1 MIKKKIISEFIVQ
14 GRQIA
19 PAKEEQ
25 NDDALGHL
33 KLLPGTWKNVPNLPG
48 RGWNMIAL
56 PFVDPKGSPINYRL
70 LVNQY
75 NEVLE
80 FTTIDKGV
88 PNRGITEKNG
98 KMINSDQFVVTLNYE
113 QQIEQLFADDFPQS
127 GLAGGSGLAIHHE
140 PGLFLQMANK
150 VTEDLELARLASVPH
165 GNSVLALGKVSQ
177 YKGAPVIPNENGLP
191 IGVNQDLDSPY
202 LAPYKHFND
211 NPFRKVF
218 NPVHPNEL
226 LEAANKDHKIGR
238 TTEFKF
244 DTKFG
249 TGGIHNI
256 PFIKKQADAS
266 EMTAH
271 FWIQELGVKD
281 KNGNPKLRLQYTQTV
296 MLDFFDNGK
305 GEIIKWPHVS
315 INTLDKVVE

>member
-1 MIKKKIISEFIVQ
+1 MLQKKILSQIVSQ
-14 GRQIA
+14 GRKITS
-19 PAKEEQ
+19 AKAHED
-25 NDDALGHL
+25 DDALGYL
-33 KLLPGTWKNVPNLPG
+33 KLLPGTWKNVPNLIG

-56 PFVDPKGSPINYRL
+56 PFIDPNGGNLNYRL

-75 NEVLE
+75 NEQLK

-88 PNRGITEKNG
+88 PNRGIEKQNG
-98 KMINSDQFVVTLNYE
+98 KLVNADQFVVTLDYE
-113 QQIEQLFADDFPQS
+113 QEIEQMFADDFPQS
-127 GLAGGSGLAIHHE
+127 GLAGGKGLAIHHE

-150 VTEDLELARLASVPH
+150 VSEDLEVARLASIPH
-165 GNSVLALGKVSQ
+165 GNSVLALGKASI
-177 YKGAPVIPNENGLP
+177 YEGAPRIPDENGLP
-191 IGVNQDLDSPY
+191 IGVPQKLNSPY

-211 NPFRKVF
+211 NPFRGVF
-218 NPVHPNEL
+218 NPVSPNDL
-226 LEAANKDHKIGR
+226 LKEANSNVKILR

-256 PFIKKQADAS
+256 PFIEKQADAS

-271 FWIQELGVKD
+271 FWIQELAEKD
-281 KNGNPKLRLQYTQTV
+281 KNGQPKLRLQYTQTV

-315 INTLDKVVE
+315 INTMEKVVD